1 VALNLQYERRGTP
14 VIDIED
20 LAGSEGNEPVY
31 RVILSRYP
39 QIDLFERVSSPEDW
53 DVLYAVESLTNPRL
67 RDEVGDIRLVPPED
81 RVYGDGASWIMAAF
95 THPPVDGRGG
105 RFNRD
110 FGIYY
115 CAADEAVAIAESS
128 FRRARFLRES
138 RIEQTI
144 QEMRVTRAQLGPV
157 TLHDLRHLD
166 GHAIY
171 DPDEYDK
178 ARQLGHALRD
188 AKSYGVHYQGVRAE
202 GECYG
207 VMRPRALSDAVH
219 WRYLR
224 YHYEQGSIVEVE
236 PLDGSDRR

>member
-1 VALNLQYERRGTP
+1 M
-14 VIDIED
+14 IDID
-20 LAGSEGNEPVY
+20 TLPGSGVDELVY

-39 QIDLFERVSSPEDW
+39 QISLFERASRPQDW
-53 DVLYAVESLTNPRL
+53 EVLYAVESLTNPRL

-95 THPPVDGRGG
+95 THRPVDGRGG

-128 FRRARFLRES
+128 FHRARFLRES
-138 RIEQTI
+138 RIERTT
-144 QEMRVTRAQLGPV
+144 QEMRVIRAQLGPV
-157 TLHDLRHLD
+157 SLHDVRHLA

-171 DPDEYDK
+171 DSDEYGS
-178 ARQLGHALRD
+178 AQQLGYALRD
-188 AKSYGVHYQGVRAE
+188 AKSFGVHYQSVRVE
-202 GECYG
+202 GECCG
-207 VMRPRALSDAVH
+207 VIRPKAISDAIH

-224 YHYEQGSIVEVE
+224 YHYEQGLIVEVE
-236 PLDGSDRR
+236 SLDGGSRR

>member
-1 VALNLQYERRGTP
+1 MIA
-14 VIDIED
+14 IDT
-20 LAGSEGNEPVY
+20 LPSSEVNESVY
-31 RVILSRYP
+31 RIILSRYP
-39 QIDLFERVSSPEDW
+39 QIHLFERVSNPQDW

-128 FRRARFLRES
+128 YHRARFLRES
-138 RIEQTI
+138 RIDKTT
-144 QEMRVTRAQLGPV
+144 QEMRVIRAQLGPT
-157 TLHDLRHLD
+157 TLNDVRHLAED
-166 GHAIY
+166 AIY
-171 DPDEYDK
+171 DRENYGE
-178 ARQLGHALRD
+178 AQQLGYALRD
-188 AKSYGVHYQGVRAE
+188 AKSFGVHYQSVRAT

-207 VMRPRALSDAVH
+207 VMRARALSDAIH

-224 YHYEQGSIVEVE
+224 YHYDQGAIVDVE
-236 PLDGSDRR
+236 PINGNTGGSGRR

>member
-1 VALNLQYERRGTP
+1 M
-14 VIDIED
+14 IDID
-20 LAGSEGNEPVY
+20 TLPGSEVDEPVY

-53 DVLYAVESLTNPRL
+53 EVLYAVESLTNPRL

-95 THPPVDGRGG
+95 THAPVDGRGS

-110 FGIYY
+110 FGVYY
-115 CAADEAVAIAESS
+115 CAADQAVAIAESS
-128 FRRARFLRES
+128 FHRARFLRES
-138 RIEQTI
+138 RIEKTTQDLRMI
-144 QEMRVTRAQLGPV
+144 RAQLGPA
-157 TLHDLRHLD
+157 TLHDVRHLA

-171 DPDEYDK
+171 APDDYGAAQE
-178 ARQLGHALRD
+178 LGYALR
-188 AKSYGVHYQGVRAE
+188 AARSYGVHYRSVRAD

-207 VMRPRALSDAVH
+207 VMRARALSDAIH

-236 PLDGSDRR
+236 SLDGSGRR

>member
-1 VALNLQYERRGTP
+1 M
-14 VIDIED
+14 IDID
-20 LAGSEGNEPVY
+20 TLPGSEVDETVY

-39 QIDLFERVSSPEDW
+39 QIDLFERISSPQDW

-67 RDEVGDIRLVPPED
+67 RDEVGDIRLVRPED

-115 CAADEAVAIAESS
+115 CAPDEAVTIAESS
-128 FRRARFLRES
+128 FHRARFLRES
-138 RIEQTI
+138 RVTKTS
-144 QEMRVTRAQLGPV
+144 QEMRVIRAQLGPA
-157 TLHDLRHLD
+157 TLHEVRQLI

-171 DPDEYDK
+171 HPDDYGE
-178 ARQLGHALRD
+178 AQQLGYALRD
-188 AKSYGVHYQGVRAE
+188 AGSFGIHYQSVRAD
-202 GECYG
+202 GECFG
-207 VMRPRALSDAVH
+207 ILRPKVLSDAIH

-224 YHYEQGSIVEVE
+224 YHYDEGSIIEVE
-236 PLDGSDRR
+236 PLDGSGRR

>member
-1 VALNLQYERRGTP
+1 MIAIGNLP
-14 VIDIED
+14 V
-20 LAGSEGNEPVY
+20 SEVNEPVY

-39 QIDLFERVSSPEDW
+39 QIHLFERVSNPEDW

-81 RVYGDGASWIMAAF
+81 CVYGDGASWIMAAF

-115 CAADEAVAIAESS
+115 CAADEAIAIAESS
-128 FRRARFLRES
+128 YHRARFLRES
-138 RIEQTI
+138 RIDNTI
-144 QEMRVTRAQLGPV
+144 QEMRVIRAQLGP
-157 TLHDLRHLD
+157 TRLHDVRHLVGD
-166 GHAIY
+166 GIY
-171 DPDEYDK
+171 DPENYGE
-178 ARQLGHALRD
+178 AQQLGYALRD
-188 AKSYGVHYQGVRAE
+188 AKSFGVHYQSVRAK

-207 VMRPRALSDAVH
+207 VMRARALSDAIH

-224 YHYEQGSIVEVE
+224 YHYDQGVIVNVE
-236 PLDGSDRR
+236 SLDGSGRR